1 MKNALGHDKEAI
13 AACGIVVDDVHAAL
27 QLIYGKTAS
36 DKALGEKNIKI
47 ALGNLVELMLK
58 PGSISVGVR
67 PKLDL
72 WDFEV
77 TYVFVAHSPGGAG
90 SMSFARSTR
99 CVDPVKNMRLSA
111 MDLCVDTV
119 GCCVWARRKYE
130 EEFIKS
136 CTADDI
142 FYAMHF
148 ATEVLAG
155 PYL

>member
-1 MKNALGHDKEAI
+1 MKNTLGCDKEAI
-13 AACGIVVDDVHAAL
+13 ASCEIVVDDVHAAL
-27 QLIYGKTAS
+27 QLIYGKTDS

-47 ALGNLVELMLK
+47 ALESLVELMLK
-58 PGSISVGVR
+58 PGSISVGVH

-72 WDFEV
+72 WDFQV
-77 TYVFVAHSPGGAG
+77 TYVFVAHSPGGG
-90 SMSFARSTR
+90 GTMSFARGTR
-99 CVDPVKNMRLSA
+99 CVDPVKNMRISA

-119 GCCVWARRKYE
+119 GCCVGARRKYE

-136 CTADDI
+136 CTANDI

-148 ATEVLAG
+148 VAGVLQE